1 MHLAGCKIR
10 SNFIIVTLFCI
21 NPIIIA
27 CVSHWEHNLGK
38 SVPAL
43 VYLTLYITAS
53 LEIFHV
59 WPIKS
64 AIERRKGFALIE
76 LSYMVPSDR
85 LGRTFLTPSRHRI
98 IFNDTSFVSIVIFS
112 QVFFLDLVP
121 KVLPVKEEDG
131 EYGNYINE
139 DVSSKVDQV
148 DQEVV
153 C

>member
-1 MHLAGCKIR
+1 
-10 SNFIIVTLFCI
+10 
-21 NPIIIA
+21 
-27 CVSHWEHNLGK
+27 
-38 SVPAL
+38 
-43 VYLTLYITAS
+43 
-53 LEIFHV
+53 
-59 WPIKS
+59 
-64 AIERRKGFALIE
+64 
-76 LSYMVPSDR
+76 MVPSDC